1 MIIQCTSC
9 EKKFS
14 VPDSAITASGRLV
27 QCSSC
32 GNKWT
37 QYPIKKTPKIIKTT
51 PIIPKTKPKKK
62 TQKRKGPAPYSKE
75 YMQEKWGTSIEKYA
89 VDKGLTSKVK
99 KVKTATKIQKQP
111 KSKTVEKPGFGFFN
125 YIITYSILSIF
136 LIGILNFERSRIG
149 RKFPVLEPYIDHF
162 FESLE
167 IFKILILDFFR

>member
-1 MIIQCTSC
+1 MIITCVC
-9 EKKFS
+9 GEKKFNL
-14 VPDSAITASGRLV
+14 PDGSIPATGRLV
-27 QCSSC
+27 QCGFC
-32 GNKWT
+32 EKKWT
-37 QYPIKKTPKIIKTT
+37 QYPLKQTPEIVKTP
-51 PIIPKTKPKKK
+51 PIVTKAAPKKK
-62 TQKRKGPAPYSKE
+62 SQKRKGPAPYSKE

-99 KVKTATKIQKQP
+99 KVKTTTKIQKQP
-111 KSKTVEKPGFGFFN
+111 KSKTIEKPGFGFFN

-167 IFKILILDFFR
+167 IFKIFILDFFR